1 MPLARLASPL
11 ARVAARRALGTV
23 APRRLSS
30 HASMPAACAQPQE
43 AGMELDAMQIA
54 GLLEML
60 DARRAAPQFAGVK
73 WQQDGFGVWTMVP
86 WSDTTEFSAE
96 VTRPGHVT
104 RNGMNYM
111 WHEHPAKTSDPFA
124 VPHGVWVAT
133 E

>member
-1 MPLARLASPL
+1 
-11 ARVAARRALGTV
+11 
-23 APRRLSS
+23 
-30 HASMPAACAQPQE
+30 
-43 AGMELDAMQIA
+43 MELDAMQIA

-104 RNGMNYM
+104 RNGMKYV
-111 WHEHPAKTSDPFA
+111 WHQHPTNGLDPLA
-124 VPHGVWVAT
+124 APRGVWVAT